1 MQPVEQL
8 ALGDARAV
16 IIAEHQPPYTPLPA
30 LVFPDGRILVEWS
43 FSEEERA
50 AIAKG
55 ENLRHWI
62 WTMGSPLQPIALEIT
77 NERIA

>member
-1 MQPVEQL
+1 MIPVEQMD
-8 ALGDARAV
+8 LGDGRA
-16 IIAEHQPPYTPLPA
+16 ITIAKDQPPYAPLPA
-30 LVFPDGRILVEWS
+30 LVFPDGRVLIEWS

-50 AIAKG
+50 AITKG

-62 WTMGSPLQPIALEIT
+62 WTMGQPLQPIHLEIT

>member
-1 MQPVEQL
+1 MIPVEQL
-8 ALGDARAV
+8 DMGDGRA
-16 IIAEHQPPYTPLPA
+16 ITFAKDQPPYTPLPA
-30 LVFPDGRILVEWS
+30 LVFPDGKVLIEWS
-43 FSEEERA
+43 FSEAERA

-62 WTMGSPLQPIALEIT
+62 WTGGTPLQPIALEIT